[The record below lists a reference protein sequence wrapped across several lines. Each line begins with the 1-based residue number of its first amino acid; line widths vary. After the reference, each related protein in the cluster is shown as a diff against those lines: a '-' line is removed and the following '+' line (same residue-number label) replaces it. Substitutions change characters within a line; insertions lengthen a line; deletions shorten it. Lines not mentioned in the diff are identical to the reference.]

1 MLANQVRELR
11 DLLPDE
17 FVREASTLLQ
27 AARDV
32 VLRDGLGLALA
43 AEQALGSEHG
53 TAFDV
58 IRDQY
63 LSSLPAATQLPAGTD
78 PSLFAGAAL
87 LRDLG
92 RLEQQRTSLQDGR
105 ETEMTARLSLLRLL
119 GGDPLS
125 LVTTPGEL
133 PRFLST
139 REAVVSL
146 TESDLIDDRYPGIY
160 RALIKEVRLAGIFNT
175 LPLGSTRSP

>member
-1 MLANQVRELR
+1 YLAIPILAFLVISLAGGPFSAALLAAVVLLAAEELVHLLLKWLTGPLLNKIDEVRRLANDLIAQLNRLFAQQASLAQNLSPELILEMLANQVRELR
-11 DLLPDE
+11 DLLPD
-17 FVREASTLLQ
+17 
-27 AARDV
+27 
-32 VLRDGLGLALA
+32 
-43 AEQALGSEHG
+43 
-53 TAFDV
+53 
-58 IRDQY
+58 
-63 LSSLPAATQLPAGTD
+63 
-78 PSLFAGAAL
+78 
-87 LRDLG
+87 
-92 RLEQQRTSLQDGR
+92 GR
-105 ETEMTARLSLLRLL
+105 ETELTVRLSLLRLL

-175 LPLGSTRSP
+175 LPLGSTTG